1 MKKFHFIIYLTSYGF
16 SLKILNILFP
26 TLSAHRLYKVFYTKF
41 HSAQQNE
48 LYALIQVICLHP
60 YPINIVSD
68 SIYSV
73 FVLKKYRNLHCKLLV
88 LLKQTM
94 ALPIFLDTLNN
105 FYNLFLLNILQV
117 FLIIHRDDIV
127 EQTYHTLK
135 LQRKKLKRGEYT
147 GILLSSLS
155 KADFTRFQHKIFSK
169 PVTIVNSFICFKF
182 FKLATRRCL
191 DKSRKTF

>member
-1 MKKFHFIIYLTSYGF
+1 MGLKAPKLHSGLLKK
-16 SLKILNILFP
+16 
-26 TLSAHRLYKVFYTKF
+26 YKVFYIKF

-48 LYALIQVICLHP
+48 LYVLIQVICLHP

-94 ALPIFLDTLNN
+94 ALPIILDTLNN

-117 FLIIHRDDIV
+117 FLIIHR
-127 EQTYHTLK
+127 
-135 LQRKKLKRGEYT
+135 
-147 GILLSSLS
+147 
-155 KADFTRFQHKIFSK
+155 HK
-169 PVTIVNSFICFKF
+169 T
-182 FKLATRRCL
+182 
-191 DKSRKTF
+191 